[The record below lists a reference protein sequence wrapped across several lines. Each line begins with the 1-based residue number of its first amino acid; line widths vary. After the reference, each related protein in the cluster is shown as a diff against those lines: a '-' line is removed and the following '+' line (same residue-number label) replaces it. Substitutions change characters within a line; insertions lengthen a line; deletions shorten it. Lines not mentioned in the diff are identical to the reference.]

1 MENYTTYEITGF
13 QNLKNLINKLNNDS
27 NVIDYTCE
35 CESRGENDDTH
46 EYFVQVIF
54 SK

>member
-1 MENYTTYEITGF
+1 MDYKTHYITGF

-27 NVIDYTCE
+27 TIIDYTIE
-35 CESRGENDDTH
+35 TESRGESDDTH
-46 EYFVQVIF
+46 EYFVQIIF